1 MLASLLASFPFQLWF
16 ISSNISIKHFVS
28 SHYGAHFCTGC
39 LFLREMKRKRMSPAH
54 VEGHSQMS
62 VWADTL
68 RQCFGTIRRWLNLRP
83 QFLALL
89 LGDKFPNLSKP
100 PRPSC
105 WWGMKLK
112 DMCKESHT
120 HSSFI

>member
-28 SHYGAHFCTGC
+28 GHYRAHFCTGC
-39 LFLREMKRKRMSPAH
+39 LFLREMKRKSMCLAH
-54 VEGHSQMS
+54 VEGAFTNEWVGRHTQT
-62 VWADTL
+62 VLWDN
-68 RQCFGTIRRWLNLRP
+68 LNLRP
-83 QFLALL
+83 QFPALL

-105 WWGMKLK
+105 WWGRKWK
-112 DMCKESHT
+112 DMCKESHM
-120 HSSFI
+120 HSSVI